1 MDRKPKGAKKMQ
13 EINPLYI
20 QALDTLLE
28 EENPSISTIQR
39 KLSIGYSHA
48 RKIVQWMEEKGYI
61 ISSNGARDIQLLLTQ
76 EQFET
81 LYGQNDN

>member
-1 MDRKPKGAKKMQ
+1 MQ

-20 QALDTLLE
+20 QALALLLE

-39 KLSIGYSHA
+39 KFSIGYSHA
-48 RKIVQWMEEKGYI
+48 RKIVQWLEDNGYAT
-61 ISSNGARDIQLLLTQ
+61 SSNGARNIQLLITQ

>member
-1 MDRKPKGAKKMQ
+1 MQ

-20 QALDTLLE
+20 QALAALLE

-48 RKIVQWMEEKGYI
+48 RKIVQWMEDNGYAT
-61 ISSNGARDIQLLLTQ
+61 SSNGARNIQLLITK

-81 LYGQNDN
+81 LYGQNN

>member
-1 MDRKPKGAKKMQ
+1 MQ

-20 QALDTLLE
+20 RALAVLLD
-28 EENPSISTIQR
+28 EENPTISTIQR

-48 RKIVQWMEEKGYI
+48 RKIVGWLEEKGYI
-61 ISSNGARDIQLLLTQ
+61 TSSNGARDIQILITQ

>member
-1 MDRKPKGAKKMQ
+1 MQ

-20 QALDTLLE
+20 QALAVLFT
-28 EENPSISTIQR
+28 EENPTISTIQR

-48 RKIVQWMEEKGYI
+48 RKIVEWLEEKGYI
-61 ISSNGARDIQLLLTQ
+61 ALLGGGREIQTLITK

>member
-1 MDRKPKGAKKMQ
+1 MQ

-20 QALDTLLE
+20 QALAALLD

-39 KLSIGYSHA
+39 KCSIGYSHA
-48 RKIVQWMEEKGYI
+48 RKIVQWMEDNGYVQ
-61 ISSNGARDIQLLLTQ
+61 SLGGARDIQLLITK

>member
-1 MDRKPKGAKKMQ
+1 MQ

-20 QALDTLLE
+20 QALALLLE

-39 KLSIGYSHA
+39 NLSIGYSHA
-48 RKIVQWMEEKGYI
+48 RKILEWLEEKGYI
-61 ISSNGARDIQLLLTQ
+61 TSSNGARDIQLLITQ

-81 LYGQNDN
+81 LYGKTTTK